1 MGVLRLGVVAKG
13 TQVLAARDDK
23 CLVGAAAG
31 DLSDPLEVFMLC
43 QTAEG
48 VEVLPFFDAGH
59 LVKNALVGGDV
70 LHVLPAVVGD
80 ADLVQRDAELLADE
94 VPLVVADRE
103 HPLGEPFG
111 GQAVYPE
118 LEAEKAL
125 VGIHDQRA
133 DVVQHHDAAA
143 GQQHIAGK
151 AHVKR
156 MGAAQVGGQHG
167 QIVKI
172 RDGLERHQPD
182 VFQLRQ
188 MDGPPVVA
196 VGNADV

>member
-1 MGVLRLGVVAKG
+1 
-13 TQVLAARDDK
+13 
-23 CLVGAAAG
+23 
-31 DLSDPLEVFMLC
+31 
-43 QTAEG
+43 
-48 VEVLPFFDAGH
+48 
-59 LVKNALVGGDV
+59 
-70 LHVLPAVVGD
+70 
-80 ADLVQRDAELLADE
+80 
-94 VPLVVADRE
+94 
-103 HPLGEPFG
+103 
-111 GQAVYPE
+111 
-118 LEAEKAL
+118 
-125 VGIHDQRA
+125 
-133 DVVQHHDAAA
+133 VQHHDAAA

-196 VGNADV
+196 VGNADVQAGALDQLV